1 MSDSSTC
8 DVGSKVGSG
17 FLEMLVKPV
26 LNLYGAGGWVNSPY
40 DKLQTKLQDINS
52 KIQTANTVGMTNAI
66 QNSVK
71 VTDELFQEV
80 QLTSQEMNS
89 YVDYN
94 NVIINNKVSLNSI
107 YIAGSFCMLIIFLLF
122 YLSTPIPIN

>member
-1 MSDSSTC
+1 MSGSSTC
-8 DVGSKVGSG
+8 DVGSKAGSG
-17 FLEMLVKPV
+17 FLEVLVKPV
-26 LNLYGAGGWVNSPY
+26 LNLYGAGGFITSPY

-66 QNSVK
+66 TQNAEISQ
-71 VTDELFQEV
+71 ELFQEI

-89 YVDYN
+89 YIDYN

-122 YLSTPIPIN
+122 YLSTPMPIN